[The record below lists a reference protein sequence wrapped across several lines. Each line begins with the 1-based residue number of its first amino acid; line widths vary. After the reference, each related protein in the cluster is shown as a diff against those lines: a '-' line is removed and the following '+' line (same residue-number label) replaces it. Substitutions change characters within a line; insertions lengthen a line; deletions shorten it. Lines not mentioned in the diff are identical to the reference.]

1 MVRKRH
7 AQREASIK
15 FNKTESRDWYKVTML
30 KGKEA

>member
-1 MVRKRH
+1 MMRKGH

-15 FNKTESRDWYKVTML
+15 FNKTESRGRYKVAML